1 MPAIDFPLDP
11 EVDDEYTNG
20 IQTYIWNGSAWRLVR
35 TSAVGPTGPTGPA
48 GLDSTAIG
56 ATGPQGPT
64 GPQGITG
71 PTGAASTVTG
81 PVGPTGATGSFTIQ
95 PWTTYTPVLYG
106 TTTNPTI
113 GNGSI
118 TGRYMNVG
126 ATIFGEIR
134 ILAGTTGFNRGLG
147 SYSVSLPSAGV
158 VENYQPVGQV
168 VMRDEGPGIT
178 YFGTAIFNNNVTDR
192 VELFIHS
199 QVASFDEGFA
209 VTESTPFL
217 FSAND
222 KILIQFTYESLLGQE
237 IKNGCYRFS

>member
-1 MPAIDFPLDP
+1 MPAIDFPSDP
-11 EVDDEYTNG
+11 ALNDEYTNG
-20 IQTYIWNGSAWRLVR
+20 IQTYRWNGSAWRLVR

-48 GLDSTAIG
+48 GSDSTAVG

-64 GPQGITG
+64 GPQGEQG

-81 PVGPTGATGSFTIQ
+81 PQGPTGATGEFAIAA
-95 PWTTYTPVLYG
+95 WNTYTPTLYG
-106 TTTNPTI
+106 STTNPTI

-147 SYSVSLPSAGV
+147 SYSVSLPSAGI

-192 VELFIHS
+192 IELFIHS
-199 QVASFDEGFA
+199 QVASYDEGFA

-222 KILIQFTYESLLGQE
+222 KILIQFTYESLLG
-237 IKNGCYRFS
+237 

>member
-1 MPAIDFPLDP
+1 MPAIDFPADP
-11 EVDDEYTNG
+11 DVNDEYTNG
-20 IQTYIWNGSAWRLVR
+20 IQTYRWNGSAWRLVR

-71 PTGAASTVTG
+71 PTGADSTVVG
-81 PVGPTGATGSFTIQ
+81 PTGPTGATGEFAIS
-95 PWTTYTPVLYG
+95 PWTTYTPTLFG
-106 TTTNPTI
+106 STTNPTI

-134 ILAGTTGFNRGLG
+134 ILAGTTGFNRGSG
-147 SYSVSLPSAGV
+147 SYSVSLPTAGI

-178 YFGTAIFNNNVTDR
+178 YFGTAIFNNNVNNQ

-199 QVASFDEGFA
+199 QVASYDEGFA

-222 KILIQFTYESLLGQE
+222 KILIQFTYESLIG
-237 IKNGCYRFS
+237 

>member
-1 MPAIDFPLDP
+1 MPAIDFPSDP
-11 EVDDEYTNG
+11 ALNQEYVNG
-20 IQTYIWNGSAWRLVR
+20 TQTYKWNGSAWRLVR

-48 GLDSTAIG
+48 GLDSTAEG
-56 ATGPQGPT
+56 ATGPTGPT
-64 GPQGITG
+64 GPSVTGPTG
-71 PTGAASTVTG
+71 PTGADSTVPG
-81 PVGPTGATGSFTIQ
+81 PIGPTGSFAIE
-95 PWTTYTPVLYG
+95 PWTTYTPTLFG
-106 TTTNPTI
+106 STTNPVI

-134 ILAGTTGFNRGLG
+134 IIAGTSGFTRGSG
-147 SYSVSLPSAGV
+147 NYSVSLPTAGI

-178 YFGTAIFNNNVTDR
+178 YFGTAIFNNNVNNR

-199 QVASFDEGFA
+199 QVSSYDEGFA

-217 FSAND
+217 FSGND
-222 KILIQFTYESLLGQE
+222 KILIQFTYESVIG
-237 IKNGCYRFS
+237 

>member
-11 EVDDEYTNG
+11 EVNDEYTNG
-20 IQTYIWNGSAWRLVR
+20 IQTYRWDGSVWRLVR

-56 ATGPQGPT
+56 ATGPTGPT
-64 GPQGITG
+64 GPGVTGPTG
-71 PTGAASTVTG
+71 PTGADSTV
-81 PVGPTGATGSFTIQ
+81 PGPTGATGEFAIS
-95 PWTTYTPVLYG
+95 PWTTYVPTLFG
-106 TTTNPTI
+106 STTNPTI

-134 ILAGTTGFNRGLG
+134 ILAGTSGFNRGSG
-147 SYSVSLPSAGV
+147 NYSVSLPSAGI

-168 VMRDEGPGIT
+168 VMRDEGPGVT
-178 YFGTAIFNNNVTDR
+178 YFGTAIFNNNITDR
-192 VELFIHS
+192 IELFIHS
-199 QVASFDEGFA
+199 QVASYDEGFA

-222 KILIQFTYESLLGQE
+222 KILIQFTYESLLG
-237 IKNGCYRFS
+237 